1 MSKLTLDQKIEKV
14 EEQIKKEEQAI
25 ELSKE
30 KIRKLNADLK
40 ALKSEKEQSFAND
53 IIKLMKANGISQADL
68 LSQLRAQ
75 TKESDA
81 ATSSPSETES
91 DN

>member
-1 MSKLTLDQKIEKV
+1 MSKLTIDQKIEKV
-14 EEQIKKEEQAI
+14 EEQIKKEEQSI

-53 IIKLMKANGISQADL
+53 IIKLMKANGISQAEL

-75 TKESDA
+75 SKENDA
-81 ATSSPSETES
+81 VTSSPSES
-91 DN
+91 DS

>member
-1 MSKLTLDQKIEKV
+1 MSKLTIDQKIEKV

-53 IIKLMKANGISQADL
+53 IIKLMKANGISQAEL

-75 TKESDA
+75 SKENDA
-81 ATSSPSETES
+81 VTSSPSES
-91 DN
+91 DS

>member
-1 MSKLTLDQKIEKV
+1 MAKLTTDQRITRIT
-14 EEQIKKEEQAI
+14 EQIEKEEQTI

-30 KIRKLNADLK
+30 KIRKLNTELK
-40 ALKSEKEQSFAND
+40 ALRSEKEHSFAND

-75 TKESDA
+75 SNGNESVP
-81 ATSSPSETES
+81 SSPDGTDP